1 MKINRRQ
8 LRSLVKKNLKESDV
22 TKSYLINEG
31 ILDFIGNLFMGMVN
45 FAMAPFGYRVSIG
58 EEVSREEAEKVW
70 NKHQAAGKTPP
81 GVESV
86 NDLDY
91 SRNEGHKKWI
101 ITAVAPT
108 WVALLNDVDDSFD
121 KASKVVKW
129 TPEDETK
136 EAQEAWKKEH
146 GENAEELWGGIGT
159 VSGLGVFLSKEGL
172 TMPDPSEEGKKAVE
186 TGNPAEAINFCIKA
200 LDEYAA
206 WWSGEGSSSGGSV
219 EVVKSIQ
226 KTKAKL
232 ADLAKAVTADAKEEQ
247 AEQKNESNIRTN
259 KIRISRRR
267 LREVIK
273 EVISR

>member
-1 MKINRRQ
+1 MKVTRKQ
-8 LRSLVKKNLKESDV
+8 LRSIVKRSLKESAT
-22 TKSYLINEG
+22 TKSHLINEG

-70 NKHQAAGKTPP
+70 AKHQAAGKTPP

-86 NDLDY
+86 GDLDY
-91 SRNEGHKKWI
+91 AGNEGHKQWI
-101 ITAVAPT
+101 ISAVAPS
-108 WVALLNDVDDSFD
+108 WVSLLNDADDSFD
-121 KASKVVKW
+121 KASKVTKW

-146 GENAEELWGGIGT
+146 GENAEELWGGVGT

-186 TGNPAEAINFCIKA
+186 TGNPAEAINYCIKA
-200 LDEYAA
+200 LDEYAT
-206 WWSGEGSSSGGSV
+206 WWSGEGSSSGGSG
-219 EVVKSIQ
+219 EVVKAIQ
-226 KTKAKL
+226 ETKKNL
-232 ADLAKAVTADAKEEQ
+232 GELAKAVTADAKEEQ
-247 AEQKNESNIRTN
+247 AEQKNENNNQTN
-259 KIRISRRR
+259 KVRISRNR

-273 EVISR
+273 GVISK